1 MKKRNHPSGIASP
14 SGARWRGVLG
24 TFAVIALLV
33 EPIQTQQP
41 QAAAGGAFPSKA
53 GREDPALWQEF
64 RSAARVSVRDVRRI
78 PGGGPSRGSAL
89 RQLAATR
96 RNHGVD
102 GTGIGIGVISIGAA
116 PLATGDAP
124 DDLLDRVTVLPGQA
138 GEGDAG
144 MAALGVLRDL
154 APGAELYFASGLGGP
169 ARFAANVEALCQA
182 GADVIVDHVF
192 DFRKTIHQ
200 GGLMAQGIARAVR
213 DGCVYVSA
221 AGNQEGADP
230 HPAARTCV
238 TATTPD
244 FSTLCGSAAT
254 RVQAAALA
262 ALILETAGGRHSV
275 TAEELRAAVSGAAL
289 RIASPTAAIE
299 GTKPPTVGKIEM
311 GSIPPEDR
319 EVYGVGDSI
328 EITVTFSEIV
338 NVIGTPLL
346 GLDVGNVTRQAVYT
360 GGTGTAAL
368 TFSYSVAEGDE
379 DTDGVSLEADSL
391 SLGNGV
397 IEDGSE
403 NPAVLGHAGSE
414 DQAGQRVDGIRPS
427 LVTGD
432 EATVTGARLT
442 LKYDEPLDRT
452 SAPPAGDFKV
462 TVGGERRDVT
472 TVALA
477 GNTVALKLAS
487 PVGRGEPVT
496 VSYAAPAPG
505 TAEPIRDPAGNES
518 TAFSNQS
525 VANRTGEATDQAGR
539 KLSAKTAKQI
549 QAILAAKAQRTP
561 AQKKVSSELLDA
573 RRMAGGV
580 IVSDK
585 AGKRAA
591 PGTDSLKE
599 PVTVDIRA
607 DVTPEVL
614 DRIRSLGG
622 TVIDSVPRYR
632 SIRARLPLGAVETL
646 AELDA
651 VQSIRTADKA
661 MTRGPVKRLPAA
673 LRAVAGDRPVTRK
686 VNTTQGDVAHQAK
699 LARDTHKVDGIGIGI
714 GVLSDGIGSLR
725 ARQASGDLPDRV
737 TVLPGEA
744 GEGYEGTAM
753 LEIVHDLAP
762 GAELYFATA
771 LGGQARFAANIEA
784 LCEAGADVIVDDVGY
799 IFEAAFQDDTV
810 SKGVNAAVADGC
822 YFFSAGGNNGNLNDG
837 TAGVWE
843 GDYAAGSSI
852 TLDGTTFVAHDFGEG
867 VIQNEI
873 TQESDFETYILQW
886 ADPLEASGNDYDLFL
901 IDEHGN
907 VLDKSTST
915 QDGTQDPFE
924 TVYSDEADHA
934 GARLVI
940 VKTSGSN
947 RYLRLDTLG
956 GQLAVATAGNLYGHS
971 AAENAIAVAAVG
983 VHTAG
988 GTGGVFDG
996 TESVRTSNSDGPRR
1010 IFFEPDGTPITAGN
1024 FSSTGGDLL
1033 QKPDIAAATCVR
1045 TATPG
1050 FSIFCGVSSA
1060 APHAAAIGALMLEA
1074 AGGPGN
1080 LTQSELITGM
1090 TRASL
1095 DIEATGVDRDSGA
1108 GIVMAP
1114 GAVDAV
1120 DVAAADRNG
1129 APTAMG
1135 TLPDRTFG
1143 PGDAAVTID
1152 LSTKFTDPD
1161 SDPLTYEAL
1170 SSDDRV
1176 EVVVTD
1182 SDLTVTP
1189 RLPSAATVLVRAV
1202 DPDGLSAVRNFSV
1215 SVALGNRDYDGD
1227 DDNLIDVSNLAQLD
1241 AIRYDRNG
1249 DGVVDGMNWQPYYDA
1264 FEEAAE
1270 SMGCPDRCIG
1280 YELRRD
1286 LDFDTDG
1293 DGGVDS
1299 DDTYWNGGDGWE
1311 PIGDSSDPYT
1321 AIFEG
1326 NSQSIA
1332 NLFIDRAS
1340 DDGVGLFGYVDRG
1353 LFGLAEILD
1362 VDLVAVDVAGDDLV
1376 GGLAGEVKAALVVG
1390 SRATGQVSGGDN
1402 VGGLVGWS
1410 DSLIADSFAAVQVS
1424 GTEAVGGLVGNQF
1437 DGWIIRS
1444 YATGD
1449 VSGDYAVGGLV
1460 GSSNDPI
1467 RACYATGRVSG
1478 EGVRRTG
1485 VDNCEFGGVGGLVGN
1500 ACSLIRASYATGTVS
1515 GNAVV
1520 GGLAGAVSSEVRFRY
1535 SYWDL
1540 ETSGLRVGVGEDDLN
1555 SNGLIDGSETQM
1567 VGLAGQTTANLQA
1580 PTDYDGIYENWNLDV
1595 DLDGK
1600 PDTPWDFGTS
1610 SQYPVLAT
1618 DLNRNGRSTWQEFGY
1633 QVRPGLTLTA
1643 ATTDGQAQVDLSWS
1657 AVSTSPWS
1665 PAPDVSYD
1673 LIRDDGTMEETLA
1686 EGTTA
1691 RQHTDTDVTTG
1702 NTYTYRVTALLDSGE
1717 AARSRPVSVIVGEA
1731 NQSPVAVGA
1740 LEDLTLRVGEGTKEV
1755 DISGAFMDP
1764 ESDTLTYGASSSATG
1779 VATVTRSAAR
1789 LTITPVASGRT
1800 TITATAT
1807 DTSGSNTA
1815 ATQRF
1820 TVEVWSATEVDYD
1833 SDEDGLIEIATL
1845 AQLDAV
1851 RHDLDGDGTPVANG
1865 KTSYDAAFAD
1875 AVERMGCSRLGG
1887 CVGYELA
1894 SDLDFDTDGDGD
1906 VDSGDDYWNG
1916 GDGWIPIGGDGSIFT
1931 SAAFTAANPF
1941 LAIFDG
1947 NGHTVSNLF
1956 IDTDNPILVGLF
1968 GYSFIG
1974 IGNLGLIDVDVTGAE
1989 LTGGLVGFN
1998 RGLILGCYVAGR
2010 VSAADNVGGLAG
2022 MNFSDGAI
2030 RGSYSTAYVSGD
2042 DDVGGLVGD
2051 NRNEI
2056 SASYATGRVSG
2067 NTDAGGLVGN
2077 NKSAGEITAS
2087 YATGPASGDANVGGL
2102 VGSDEG
2108 GTITNSYWDTRTS
2121 GLRSGSAGT
2130 GRTTAQLQSPTSYG
2144 GIFRNWNLDLYGD
2157 DDKDD
2162 LWDFGTSSQYPVLS
2176 IDVDGNDD
2184 TTWEEFG
2191 YQLRKGP
2198 VVTATST
2205 TRSPDPAQVVVT
2217 WTEVAVNSEWMPAPT
2232 VSYTVT
2238 RVDGDTVETLAEDL
2252 SVRTYTDSDVTAD
2265 EDYTYQVAAVV
2276 SGGEATRSA
2285 RVTVKARGNGAPMP
2299 VGYLPDRTL
2308 RVGDSAMTEFSGA
2321 FQDPE
2326 GDAISYGISSSDTS
2340 VVLVTRSGT
2349 RLTMTPVGEGD
2360 AVITVTATD
2369 DGSNRSSTQEFKVVV
2384 LSTST
2389 TVDYDSDDDGLIEI
2403 GNLEQLDAVRHD
2415 LDGDG
2420 LPSSGYTEYTAAFS
2434 GAGDEMA
2441 CGGLQGC
2448 VGYELRADLDFDTD
2462 NSGAVDSAD
2471 DYWNS
2476 GAGWMPIGDSSSRF
2490 AAIFEG
2496 NARTITNLLIDR
2508 SANDIGLFGETTSTA
2523 FIRNLEMVSV
2533 EVTGTDQVGGLV
2545 GSNDG
2550 AVSGCFATGKVTG
2563 DDDAGGLIGANLSDG
2578 AVTVSYSTA
2587 HVTGDDRIGGLAGSN
2602 SGTVTAT
2609 YATGR
2614 VAGDFET
2621 GGLIGRNTGDVDI
2634 SYATGLVSGR
2644 STIGGLVGRN
2654 SGSGRITDSYWDS
2667 DTSGRTTGSYGQPR
2681 TTSALQMSTD
2691 TSGIYQNWNLDLDG
2705 DSMNDDPWDFGT
2717 SSQYPVLSVDTNR
2730 VGGATWQEF
2739 GDQVRTSPALMATP
2753 ALGQVTL
2760 TWSAVSG
2767 VTYNLYRTSGTTVA
2781 IISENT
2787 SSRSYVDTD
2796 VTAGATY
2803 VYQVAAV
2810 INGGE
2815 ASRSARV
2822 SVIGPIP
2829 ATISKV
2835 EITSDAGSDSTYA
2848 IRDVIE
2854 VTVTFGEDVFVTG
2867 TPQLTLRV
2875 GDEDRPADYE
2885 SVTDE
2890 EVLFRYR
2897 VDTGDV
2903 DTNGVSIA
2911 ADSLS
2916 LNGGTIEDG
2925 SDIGVD
2931 LDHRALGNQSRHQVD
2946 GIKPELAPTDG
2957 TVVDGTTLTLTYTEP
2972 LDSSSTPSSSAFFV
2986 SGGSSS
2992 RTVSGAVVSGSTV
3005 RLTLSSAV
3013 AHWETG
3019 IRVSYTVPTGMGA
3032 MPIQD
3037 RFGNDADGVSSE
3049 PVTNETPDRIPP
3061 TVTSVEITSD
3071 PPDGRDVYG
3080 IGEEIEVTVTF
3091 SETVTV
3097 TGTPRVTLKVGEP
3110 DRSANYESVMGA
3122 VVVFAYTVAVNDSDT
3137 DGVSIEAGSLS
3148 GGTIRDIARNNAVRT
3163 HSAVAADTG
3172 QKVDGIKPVLAS
3184 TDGAVAN
3191 GTMLTLAYSEA
3202 LDSSSDPGND
3212 AFSVTG
3218 GSETRTVTGVRVSGS
3233 AVELTLDPAVEHG
3246 ETGLRVSYT
3255 IPTVTGANPV
3265 QDTAGNDADRLSNRP
3280 VTNVTGDTT
3289 GPAVQMMR
3297 ITSNAG
3303 SDSTYAAEDSIEV
3316 TVTFNETVVVT
3327 GTPRLTLNVG
3337 GQNRT
3342 AEYLSVSGSAV
3353 KFEYEVVRDDRD
3365 RDGVSID
3372 GDSLSRGSGTIR
3384 DGARN
3389 DATLTHAAVAADS
3402 RHQVDGVP
3410 PMLATT
3416 DGAVANGPTLTLA
3429 YSEPL
3434 NSSSRPATTAF
3445 TVTGGSETRTVT
3457 RVSVSGNA
3465 VLLTLSPAVQDGEF
3479 GLRLSYQPGG
3489 NPIEDGVGN
3498 AADELNNE
3506 PVTNRTGDT
3515 VGPTVQ
3521 TVRITSNAGSDSTYA
3536 AGETI
3541 EVTVTFSETVVVTG
3555 TPRLTLNVGGR
3566 SRTANYQ
3573 DVTGAAVR
3581 FEYQVISDDT
3591 APYGV
3596 SIEANRL
3603 SGGTIRD
3610 GAQNNAVLNHAPVAA
3625 DSQHQVDGI
3634 KPTLATSDGAVVNG
3648 TTLTLAYGEPLDASP
3663 EPAADDFTVTGG
3675 SETRTVERVQVDGSA
3690 VFLTLSSAVTDG
3702 ESGLRVNYEPGSN
3715 PIQDTAGNDADR
3727 LSNRSVTNQTGDT
3740 TGPTVATVRITS
3752 SAGSD
3757 RTYGVDETI
3766 EVTVT
3771 FNETVVVTGTP
3782 QLTLVRR
3789 GARIRRRN
3797 TGACRT
3803 GR

>member
-1 MKKRNHPSGIASP
+1 M
-14 SGARWRGVLG
+14 
-24 TFAVIALLV
+24 
-33 EPIQTQQP
+33 
-41 QAAAGGAFPSKA
+41 
-53 GREDPALWQEF
+53 
-64 RSAARVSVRDVRRI
+64 
-78 PGGGPSRGSAL
+78 
-89 RQLAATR
+89 
-96 RNHGVD
+96 
-102 GTGIGIGVISIGAA
+102 
-116 PLATGDAP
+116 
-124 DDLLDRVTVLPGQA
+124 
-138 GEGDAG
+138 
-144 MAALGVLRDL
+144 
-154 APGAELYFASGLGGP
+154 
-169 ARFAANVEALCQA
+169 
-182 GADVIVDHVF
+182 
-192 DFRKTIHQ
+192 
-200 GGLMAQGIARAVR
+200 
-213 DGCVYVSA
+213 
-221 AGNQEGADP
+221 
-230 HPAARTCV
+230 
-238 TATTPD
+238 
-244 FSTLCGSAAT
+244 
-254 RVQAAALA
+254 
-262 ALILETAGGRHSV
+262 
-275 TAEELRAAVSGAAL
+275 
-289 RIASPTAAIE
+289 
-299 GTKPPTVGKIEM
+299 
-311 GSIPPEDR
+311 
-319 EVYGVGDSI
+319 
-328 EITVTFSEIV
+328 
-338 NVIGTPLL
+338 
-346 GLDVGNVTRQAVYT
+346 
-360 GGTGTAAL
+360 
-368 TFSYSVAEGDE
+368 
-379 DTDGVSLEADSL
+379 
-391 SLGNGV
+391 
-397 IEDGSE
+397 
-403 NPAVLGHAGSE
+403 
-414 DQAGQRVDGIRPS
+414 
-427 LVTGD
+427 
-432 EATVTGARLT
+432 
-442 LKYDEPLDRT
+442 
-452 SAPPAGDFKV
+452 
-462 TVGGERRDVT
+462 
-472 TVALA
+472 
-477 GNTVALKLAS
+477 
-487 PVGRGEPVT
+487 
-496 VSYAAPAPG
+496 
-505 TAEPIRDPAGNES
+505 
-518 TAFSNQS
+518 
-525 VANRTGEATDQAGR
+525 
-539 KLSAKTAKQI
+539 
-549 QAILAAKAQRTP
+549 
-561 AQKKVSSELLDA
+561 
-573 RRMAGGV
+573 
-580 IVSDK
+580 
-585 AGKRAA
+585 
-591 PGTDSLKE
+591 
-599 PVTVDIRA
+599 
-607 DVTPEVL
+607 
-614 DRIRSLGG
+614 
-622 TVIDSVPRYR
+622 
-632 SIRARLPLGAVETL
+632 
-646 AELDA
+646 
-651 VQSIRTADKA
+651 
-661 MTRGPVKRLPAA
+661 
-673 LRAVAGDRPVTRK
+673 
-686 VNTTQGDVAHQAK
+686 
-699 LARDTHKVDGIGIGI
+699 
-714 GVLSDGIGSLR
+714 
-725 ARQASGDLPDRV
+725 
-737 TVLPGEA
+737 
-744 GEGYEGTAM
+744 
-753 LEIVHDLAP
+753 
-762 GAELYFATA
+762 
-771 LGGQARFAANIEA
+771 
-784 LCEAGADVIVDDVGY
+784 
-799 IFEAAFQDDTV
+799 
-810 SKGVNAAVADGC
+810 
-822 YFFSAGGNNGNLNDG
+822 
-837 TAGVWE
+837 
-843 GDYAAGSSI
+843 
-852 TLDGTTFVAHDFGEG
+852 AHDFGEG

-873 TQESDFETYILQW
+873 TQESDYGTYILQW

-1033 QKPDIAAATCVR
+1033 RKPDIAAATCVR

-1080 LTQSELITGM
+1080 LTQSELVTGM
-1090 TRASL
+1090 TGASL

-1189 RLPSAATVLVRAV
+1189 RLPSATTVLVRAV

-1376 GGLAGEVKAALVVG
+1376 GGLAGEVKEALVVG
-1390 SRATGQVSGGDN
+1390 SRATGQVSGGDD

-1437 DGWIIRS
+1437 DGWITRS

-1500 ACSLIRASYATGTVS
+1500 ACSVIQASYATGTVS

-1643 ATTDGQAQVDLSWS
+1643 ATIDGQAQVDLSWS

-1665 PAPDVSYD
+1665 PAPDVTYD

-1807 DTSGSNTA
+1807 DTSGSNTV

-1931 SAAFTAANPF
+1931 SAAFAAANPF

-1956 IDTDNPILVGLF
+1956 IDTDSPILVGLF

-1998 RGLILGCYVAGR
+1998 RGLILGCYVTGR

-2022 MNFSDGAI
+2022 MNFFDGAI

-2067 NTDAGGLVGN
+2067 NTEAGGLVGN

-2184 TTWEEFG
+2184 RTWEEFG

-2217 WTEVAVNSEWMPAPT
+2217 WTEVSASAWMPAPS
-2232 VSYTVT
+2232 VIYTVT

-2389 TVDYDSDDDGLIEI
+2389 TDYDSDDDGLIEI
-2403 GNLEQLDAVRHD
+2403 GNLEQLDVVRHD

-2420 LPSSGYTEYTAAFS
+2420 LPSSGYTAYTTAFS

-2441 CGGLQGC
+2441 CGGLYGC

-2462 NSGAVDSAD
+2462 NSGAVDVGDS
-2471 DYWNS
+2471 YWNN

-2496 NARTITNLLIDR
+2496 NARTITNLFIDR
-2508 SANDIGLFGETTSTA
+2508 SGNDIGLFGETTSSA
-2523 FIRNLEMVSV
+2523 VIRNLEMVAV
-2533 EVTGTDQVGGLV
+2533 QVTGTDYVGGLV
-2545 GSNDG
+2545 GSNG
-2550 AVSGCFATGKVTG
+2550 GTVSGCFATGEVSG
-2563 DDDAGGLIGANLSDG
+2563 DDDVGGLVGSNLNDG
-2578 AVTVSYSTA
+2578 TVTVSYSTV
-2587 HVTGDDRIGGLAGSN
+2587 HVTGDDRIGGLAGSS
-2602 SGTVTAT
+2602 SGTVTAA

-2614 VAGDFET
+2614 VAGDFEV
-2621 GGLIGRNTGDVDI
+2621 GGLIGRNTGDI
-2634 SYATGLVSGR
+2634 NFSYATGLVSGR

-2667 DTSGRTTGSYGQPR
+2667 DTSGRATGSYGQPQN
-2681 TTSALQMSTD
+2681 TSALQMPTD
-2691 TSGIYQNWNLDLDG
+2691 TSGIYQNWNVDLNG
-2705 DSMNDDPWDFGT
+2705 DSMNDDPWVFGT
-2717 SSQYPVLSVDTNR
+2717 SSQYPVLSVDTNG

-2739 GDQVRTSPALMATP
+2739 G
-2753 ALGQVTL
+2753 G
-2760 TWSAVSG
+2760 
-2767 VTYNLYRTSGTTVA
+2767 
-2781 IISENT
+2781 
-2787 SSRSYVDTD
+2787 
-2796 VTAGATY
+2796 
-2803 VYQVAAV
+2803 
-2810 INGGE
+2810 
-2815 ASRSARV
+2815 
-2822 SVIGPIP
+2822 
-2829 ATISKV
+2829 
-2835 EITSDAGSDSTYA
+2835 
-2848 IRDVIE
+2848 
-2854 VTVTFGEDVFVTG
+2854 
-2867 TPQLTLRV
+2867 
-2875 GDEDRPADYE
+2875 
-2885 SVTDE
+2885 
-2890 EVLFRYR
+2890 
-2897 VDTGDV
+2897 
-2903 DTNGVSIA
+2903 
-2911 ADSLS
+2911 
-2916 LNGGTIEDG
+2916 
-2925 SDIGVD
+2925 
-2931 LDHRALGNQSRHQVD
+2931 
-2946 GIKPELAPTDG
+2946 
-2957 TVVDGTTLTLTYTEP
+2957 
-2972 LDSSSTPSSSAFFV
+2972 
-2986 SGGSSS
+2986 
-2992 RTVSGAVVSGSTV
+2992 
-3005 RLTLSSAV
+3005 
-3013 AHWETG
+3013 
-3019 IRVSYTVPTGMGA
+3019 
-3032 MPIQD
+3032 
-3037 RFGNDADGVSSE
+3037 RFG
-3049 PVTNETPDRIPP
+3049 P
-3061 TVTSVEITSD
+3061 
-3071 PPDGRDVYG
+3071 
-3080 IGEEIEVTVTF
+3080 
-3091 SETVTV
+3091 
-3097 TGTPRVTLKVGEP
+3097 
-3110 DRSANYESVMGA
+3110 
-3122 VVVFAYTVAVNDSDT
+3122 
-3137 DGVSIEAGSLS
+3137 
-3148 GGTIRDIARNNAVRT
+3148 AR
-3163 HSAVAADTG
+3163 
-3172 QKVDGIKPVLAS
+3172 P
-3184 TDGAVAN
+3184 
-3191 GTMLTLAYSEA
+3191 
-3202 LDSSSDPGND
+3202 
-3212 AFSVTG
+3212 
-3218 GSETRTVTGVRVSGS
+3218 
-3233 AVELTLDPAVEHG
+3233 
-3246 ETGLRVSYT
+3246 
-3255 IPTVTGANPV
+3255 
-3265 QDTAGNDADRLSNRP
+3265 
-3280 VTNVTGDTT
+3280 
-3289 GPAVQMMR
+3289 
-3297 ITSNAG
+3297 
-3303 SDSTYAAEDSIEV
+3303 
-3316 TVTFNETVVVT
+3316 
-3327 GTPRLTLNVG
+3327 
-3337 GQNRT
+3337 
-3342 AEYLSVSGSAV
+3342 
-3353 KFEYEVVRDDRD
+3353 
-3365 RDGVSID
+3365 
-3372 GDSLSRGSGTIR
+3372 
-3384 DGARN
+3384 
-3389 DATLTHAAVAADS
+3389 
-3402 RHQVDGVP
+3402 
-3410 PMLATT
+3410 
-3416 DGAVANGPTLTLA
+3416 
-3429 YSEPL
+3429 
-3434 NSSSRPATTAF
+3434 
-3445 TVTGGSETRTVT
+3445 
-3457 RVSVSGNA
+3457 
-3465 VLLTLSPAVQDGEF
+3465 
-3479 GLRLSYQPGG
+3479 
-3489 NPIEDGVGN
+3489 
-3498 AADELNNE
+3498 
-3506 PVTNRTGDT
+3506 
-3515 VGPTVQ
+3515 
-3521 TVRITSNAGSDSTYA
+3521 
-3536 AGETI
+3536 
-3541 EVTVTFSETVVVTG
+3541 
-3555 TPRLTLNVGGR
+3555 
-3566 SRTANYQ
+3566 
-3573 DVTGAAVR
+3573 
-3581 FEYQVISDDT
+3581 
-3591 APYGV
+3591 
-3596 SIEANRL
+3596 
-3603 SGGTIRD
+3603 
-3610 GAQNNAVLNHAPVAA
+3610 
-3625 DSQHQVDGI
+3625 
-3634 KPTLATSDGAVVNG
+3634 
-3648 TTLTLAYGEPLDASP
+3648 
-3663 EPAADDFTVTGG
+3663 
-3675 SETRTVERVQVDGSA
+3675 
-3690 VFLTLSSAVTDG
+3690 
-3702 ESGLRVNYEPGSN
+3702 
-3715 PIQDTAGNDADR
+3715 
-3727 LSNRSVTNQTGDT
+3727 
-3740 TGPTVATVRITS
+3740 
-3752 SAGSD
+3752 
-3757 RTYGVDETI
+3757 
-3766 EVTVT
+3766 
-3771 FNETVVVTGTP
+3771 
-3782 QLTLVRR
+3782 
-3789 GARIRRRN
+3789 
-3797 TGACRT
+3797 
-3803 GR
+3803 